1 IVGTPHA
8 RGPTNHLTD
17 CFQLNSAG
25 LRSNPVIHPAAK
37 TRFWILTPKKET
49 EMGNIN
55 MGRVILGGLV
65 AGLVLN
71 IGEFLLNGV
80 VLASQMKAFNAQH
93 NFADPGNNF
102 LIMAVLLTFLLGIVL
117 VLGYAAIRPRF
128 GPGVKTAIIAS
139 LFAWFGIYF
148 Y

>member
-1 IVGTPHA
+1 
-8 RGPTNHLTD
+8 
-17 CFQLNSAG
+17 
-25 LRSNPVIHPAAK
+25 
-37 TRFWILTPKKET
+37 
-49 EMGNIN
+49 MGNIN
-55 MGRVILGGLV
+55 MGRAILGGLV

-93 NFADPGNNF
+93 NFAEPGNNF
-102 LIMAVLLTFLLGIVL
+102 LITAVLLTFLLGIVL

-148 Y
+148 YSGIFYAMLFGIPIGTCAMIIVWGLVEYIIATIIGAWLYKEA

>member
-1 IVGTPHA
+1 M
-8 RGPTNHLTD
+8 N
-17 CFQLNSAG
+17 
-25 LRSNPVIHPAAK
+25 K
-37 TRFWILTPKKET
+37 
-49 EMGNIN
+49 IN
-55 MGRVILGGLV
+55 MGRVLLGGLV

-93 NFADPGNNF
+93 NFAEPGNNF
-102 LIMAVLLTFLLGIVL
+102 LITAVLLTFLLGIVL

-139 LFAWFGIYF
+139 LFGWFGIYF
-148 Y
+148 YSGIFYAMLFGIPIGTCAMIIVWGLVEYIIATIIGAWFYKEA

>member
-1 IVGTPHA
+1 M
-8 RGPTNHLTD
+8 N
-17 CFQLNSAG
+17 
-25 LRSNPVIHPAAK
+25 K
-37 TRFWILTPKKET
+37 
-49 EMGNIN
+49 IN
-55 MGRVILGGLV
+55 MRRVLLGGLV

-93 NFADPGNNF
+93 NFAEPGSNF
-102 LIMAVLLTFLLGIVL
+102 LITAVLLTFLLGIVL

-139 LFAWFGIYF
+139 LFGWFGIYF
-148 Y
+148 YGSIFYAMLFGIPIGTCAMIIVWGLVEYIIATIIGAWLYKEA